1 MSYCS
6 QWVDRGNI
14 ECRAWANRWER
25 ECVDRERHRVRVC
38 SERAQTSRD
47 ECDRWADEGHQACSQ
62 WADEGHN
69 ECCDWPPCSWFCDA
83 LVWVAEWVCKG
94 WYWISNWVC
103 KAWHTVV
110 EWVCIAWH
118 WIVIAVCIA
127 WAWVARTACT
137 IWAWIAKWVCV
148 AWTNAVCWLLV
159 IVRSVRRR
167 RHATA
172 GSPGIKHVFVLMLE
186 NRSFD
191 HMLGFA
197 RLSGTDPATGAPTD
211 ADDLRAG
218 THFNIDPAD
227 PTNQVLAA
235 SPADFAISTA
245 DKDPP
250 HEFLN
255 ALEQLAGPGA
265 RFPDPVTNG
274 YPAAIDNSGFISA
287 YRGAGSPDPAKI
299 MNCFAPRQLPVLTAL
314 AREFAVCDRWF
325 SALPGPTWPNR
336 FFAHAA
342 SSGGL
347 DDSPSG
353 FEVATSTLV
362 DGYRFW
368 NGTIFDRLEAACID
382 WEIFEGDEF
391 PVTFAL
397 SGMDLYALDG
407 HFTDFEDFRTKISDP
422 DYAPRYVFIEPNY
435 GNVLP
440 TTKED
445 FTCGNS
451 QHPLDDITRG
461 ERLIKDVYEA
471 LRGSPHWES
480 SLLVVTYDEHG
491 GFYDHV
497 RPPGAVAPGDPIS
510 DPDNDHHHFDF
521 RQLGVRVP
529 AVVISPYVKRGTI
542 DHTTYDHSSI
552 PATVE
557 RLFGLAALTARD
569 AAARDVLHLLQLARP
584 RTDTPVTLPEPADSG
599 FVCTSDAQ
607 AASVVAADPMLRRT
621 MAQSPVPAPLKGFL
635 HVSYRKRLETI
646 PIADQAARQRLT
658 SRFTA
663 IRTELEAREF
673 IHESRTILRALRRS
687 GRPLE
692 TIRRV
697 ESPSTPA
704 PR

>member
-14 ECRAWANRWER
+14 ECRAWADRWER
-25 ECVDRERHRVRVC
+25 ECLDREQQRVREC
-38 SERAQTSRD
+38 SQRAQTSRN
-47 ECDRWADEGHQACSQ
+47 ECDNWADEGYQACSQ

-69 ECCDWPPCSWFCDA
+69 ECCDWAPCSWFCDA

-94 WYWISNWVC
+94 WYWVSNWVC

-110 EWVCIAWH
+110 KWVCIAWH
-118 WIVIAVCIA
+118 WIVIAVCVA
-127 WAWVARTACT
+127 WAWVVRTVCT
-137 IWAWIAKWVCV
+137 IWAWVAKWVCV

-159 IVRSVRRR
+159 PVRWMRRR
-167 RHATA
+167 QHATA
-172 GSPGIKHVFVLMLE
+172 ASTRIKHVFVLMLE

-197 RLSGTDPATGAPTD
+197 RLSGIDAATGAPTD
-211 ADDLRAG
+211 ADDLRTG

-227 PTNQVLAA
+227 PTKPVLA
-235 SPADFAISTA
+235 STPADFAIPA
-245 DKDPP
+245 VDKDPP

-255 ALEQLAGPGA
+255 ALEQLAGAGA
-265 RFPDPVTNG
+265 QFPDPVTNS
-274 YPAAIDNSGFISA
+274 YPASINNSGFISA
-287 YRGAGSPDPAKI
+287 YRGAGGPDPAKI
-299 MNCFAPRQLPVLTAL
+299 MHCFTTRQVPVLTAL

-325 SALPGPTWPNR
+325 SSLPGPTWPNR

-368 NGTIFDRLEAACID
+368 NGTIFDRLEAACIG

-391 PVTFAL
+391 PVSFAL
-397 SGMDLYALDG
+397 SGMNLYSLEG
-407 HFTDFEDFRTKISDP
+407 HVTDFEEFQTKIADP
-422 DYAPRYVFIEPNY
+422 DYAPGYVFIEPNY
-435 GNVLP
+435 GNILP

-451 QHPLDDITRG
+451 QHPLDDVTRG

-471 LRGSPHWES
+471 LRSSPHWES
-480 SLLVVTYDEHG
+480 SLLIVTYDEHG

-497 RPPGAVAPGDPIS
+497 RPPAAVAPGDPIS

-529 AVVISPYVKRGTI
+529 AVVVSPYIKRGTI

-552 PATVE
+552 PATIE
-557 RLFGLAALTARD
+557 RLFGLASLTARD
-569 AAARDVLHLLQLARP
+569 ASARDMLHLLQVSTP
-584 RTDTPVTLPEPADSG
+584 RTDAPITLPEPAKSG
-599 FVCTSDAQ
+599 FVCSSDART
-607 AASVVAADPMLRRT
+607 VVAARDSVVRQA
-621 MAQSPVPAPLKGFL
+621 MAESSIPASLKGFL

-646 PIADQAARQRLT
+646 PVEDKAARERLT
-658 SRFTA
+658 GRFTA
-663 IRTELEAREF
+663 IRTELDAREF
-673 IHESRTILRALRRS
+673 IHETRMVLRGRRS
-687 GRPLE
+687 SRRSVE
-692 TIRRV
+692 TIRKV
-697 ESPSTPA
+697 GSAPTPA

>member
-6 QWVDRGNI
+6 QSVDRGNI

-25 ECVDRERHRVRVC
+25 ECVDREQQRVREC
-38 SERAQTSRD
+38 AERAQTSRN
-47 ECDRWADEGHQACSQ
+47 ECDSWADDGYQACSQ

-69 ECCDWPPCSWFCDA
+69 ACCDWAPCSWFCDA
-83 LVWVAEWVCKG
+83 LVWIAEWVCKG
-94 WYWISNWVC
+94 WYWVSNWVC

-118 WIVIAVCIA
+118 WIVIAVCVA
-127 WAWVARTACT
+127 WAWVVRTVCT
-137 IWAWIAKWVCV
+137 VWAWVANWVCV

-159 IVRSVRRR
+159 GVRWVRRR
-167 RHATA
+167 RHVTA
-172 GSPGIKHVFVLMLE
+172 GSPSIKHVFVLMLE

-197 RLSGTDPATGAPTD
+197 RLSGIDATTAAPTD

-218 THFNIDPAD
+218 TYSNVDPAD
-227 PTNQVLAA
+227 PTKSIFA
-235 SPADFAISTA
+235 STPAEFAISTA

-255 ALEQLAGPGA
+255 ALEQLAGAGA
-265 RFPDPVTNG
+265 QFPDAVTHS
-274 YPAAIDNSGFISA
+274 YPAAINNSGFISA
-287 YRGAGSPDPAKI
+287 YRRAGSPNPQKI
-299 MNCFAPRQLPVLTAL
+299 MNCFTTQQVPVLTAL
-314 AREFAVCDRWF
+314 ARQFAVCDRWF
-325 SALPGPTWPNR
+325 SSLPGPTWPNR

-368 NGTIFDRLEAACID
+368 NGTIFDRLEAACIG

-397 SGMDLYALDG
+397 SGMNLYALEG
-407 HFTDFEDFRTKISDP
+407 RFTDFEEFRTRIADP
-422 DYAPRYVFIEPNY
+422 GYAPGYVFIEPNY

-451 QHPLDDITRG
+451 QHPLDDVTRG
-461 ERLIKDVYEA
+461 ERLIKYVYEA
-471 LRGSPHWES
+471 LRSSPHWRS
-480 SLLVVTYDEHG
+480 SLLIVTYDEHG

-497 RPPGAVAPGDPIS
+497 RPPTAVAPGDPIS

-529 AVVISPYVKRGTI
+529 AVVISPYIKRGTI
-542 DHTTYDHSSI
+542 DHTTYDHSTI

-557 RLFGLAALTARD
+557 RLFGLASLTARD
-569 AAARDVLHLLQLARP
+569 AAARDVLHLLQLSTP
-584 RTDTPVTLPEPADSG
+584 RTDAPFTLPEPADSG
-599 FVCTSDAQ
+599 FVCTSDAG
-607 AASVVAADPMLRRT
+607 AVVAAADPTVRQA
-621 MAQSPVPAPLKGFL
+621 MAESPIPAPLKGFL

-646 PIADQAARQRLT
+646 PVEDKAARERLT
-658 SRFTA
+658 SRFSA

-673 IHESRTILRALRRS
+673 IHETRLMLRGLRRS
-687 GRPLE
+687 RRPVE
-692 TIRRV
+692 TIRKV
-697 ESPSTPA
+697 WGSPTPA

>member
-1 MSYCS
+1 M
-6 QWVDRGNI
+6 
-14 ECRAWANRWER
+14 
-25 ECVDRERHRVRVC
+25 
-38 SERAQTSRD
+38 
-47 ECDRWADEGHQACSQ
+47 
-62 WADEGHN
+62 
-69 ECCDWPPCSWFCDA
+69 
-83 LVWVAEWVCKG
+83 WVAEWVCKG

>member
-1 MSYCS
+1 
-6 QWVDRGNI
+6 
-14 ECRAWANRWER
+14 
-25 ECVDRERHRVRVC
+25 
-38 SERAQTSRD
+38 
-47 ECDRWADEGHQACSQ
+47 
-62 WADEGHN
+62 
-69 ECCDWPPCSWFCDA
+69 
-83 LVWVAEWVCKG
+83 
-94 WYWISNWVC
+94 
-103 KAWHTVV
+103 
-110 EWVCIAWH
+110 
-118 WIVIAVCIA
+118 
-127 WAWVARTACT
+127 
-137 IWAWIAKWVCV
+137 
-148 AWTNAVCWLLV
+148 LLV